1 MAWQFE
7 RVAGPYAFGE
17 GPVWRGDH
25 LLFTDIRNNRIMK
38 YDPDSGDC
46 VEFRTGTLGANGLT
60 QDAQGRLYACEGDGR
75 RVVVYEEGK
84 DAIVLADRFEG
95 QQLNS
100 PNDIVVDAKGR
111 VWFTDPRFGDRTN
124 MELDH
129 ESIFRLDPKDDGTY
143 DITRVTFDTTRPN
156 GLIVTPD
163 MKTLLVA
170 QSDYGPDVKREL
182 RAYPIHDDGTVG
194 DHEVLHNFY
203 PHRAIDGMRLDV
215 DGNIV
220 ATAGWTQSGPGPMI
234 YVFAPNGR
242 VLGTHPI
249 PEGISPTNCA
259 FGDNDLSALY
269 VTGNEGSLFR
279 ARTKRTGMPVG
290 NN

>member
-25 LLFTDIRNNRIMK
+25 LLFTDIANNRIMK
-38 YDPDSGDC
+38 YDPSTGDC
-46 VEFRTGTLGANGLT
+46 VEFRTDTNGANGLT
-60 QDAQGRLYACEGDGR
+60 LDAAGRLYACEGDGR
-75 RVVVYEEGK
+75 RVVIYVEDREPV
-84 DAIVLADRFEG
+84 VLADSFGGRR
-95 QQLNS
+95 LNS
-100 PNDIVVDAKGR
+100 PNDIVVDTEGR
-111 VWFTDPRFGDRTN
+111 VGFTDPRYGDRTD

-129 ESIFRLDPKDDGTY
+129 ESIFRLDPIGEDNY
-143 DITRVTFDTTRPN
+143 DIVRVTFDTTRPN

-163 MKTLLVA
+163 LKTLLVA
-170 QSDYGPDVKREL
+170 QSDYGPDVTREL
-182 RAYPIHDDGTVG
+182 RAYPINDDGSVG
-194 DHEVLHNFY
+194 DYQVVHNFY
-203 PHRAIDGMRLDV
+203 PHRGIDGMRLDV

-220 ATAGWTQSGPGPMI
+220 ATAGWAQSGPGPMI

-242 VLGTHPI
+242 VLDTHPV

-259 FGDNDLSALY
+259 FGDEDPESLY

-279 ARTKRTGMPVG
+279 ARTDRKGMPVG
-290 NN
+290 PA